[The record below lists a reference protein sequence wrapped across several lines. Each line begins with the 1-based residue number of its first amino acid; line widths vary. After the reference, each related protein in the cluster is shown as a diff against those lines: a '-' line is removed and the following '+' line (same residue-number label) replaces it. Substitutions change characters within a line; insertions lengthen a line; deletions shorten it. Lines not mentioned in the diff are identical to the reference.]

1 MGSPAFTPPPPSSWQ
16 GPASAPA
23 PDSSAGGFT
32 PPPPSSWQGPSI
44 LPHNQVS
51 PTLPSDLPER
61 MASYLPAAG
70 GLVGSLLAPEVGI
83 PMAAL
88 YAGAGGA
95 AGSAITQGSDVAL
108 GSPEAPKSFAEFGKN
123 MGLDALGQ
131 GLSEGT
137 GRFITSAIGKAFGR
151 YLDPKQLYQSAVM
164 PAPSKGADYANR
176 VVQAGLENRI
186 PVSEAGKNQ
195 AHQAWKALNDQI
207 TDIIH
212 QDPNKKI
219 DPQKIVQGLNDLRVK
234 WSAGSGDPSYI
245 SAIDEVEKNFLSRHG
260 GIQGAPQG
268 MGGNFNGPEA
278 QATKQGLYREIR
290 RETPKAWTGEPVPI
304 KTEAKQVL
312 ADALRKELEQAYPL
326 IGSLN
331 QNEGSLIDLDRALST
346 FVVREGNKRITPY
359 FATLAAV
366 GGGMAGGHTEAG
378 VGVGTA
384 IAAAHFLRMAL
395 ENPEVKSKLG
405 IALSRAA
412 ATKLG
417 KVAATVAPQVP
428 QNVIRFGAAA
438 MQPPPDVTANLAPG
452 RHTFRNGIVIEKSA
466 DGTIRQIQ

>member
-1 MGSPAFTPPPPSSWQ
+1 MADDPFAKYQQPAQPDAAGDPFAKYQ
-16 GPASAPA
+16 APA
-23 PDSSAGGFT
+23 L
-32 PPPPSSWQGPSI
+32 
-44 LPHNQVS
+44 LPHNSDVS

-83 PMAAL
+83 PAAML

-95 AGSAITQGSDVAL
+95 AGSAIKQGSDVAL

-123 MGLDALGQ
+123 VGLDALGQ

-151 YLDPKQLYQSAVM
+151 YLDPRQLYQSSVM
-164 PAPSKGADYANR
+164 PAPSKGIDYANS
-176 VVQAGLENRI
+176 VVDAGLKNRI

-195 AHQAWKALNDQI
+195 AHQAWEALNDQI

-245 SAIDEVEKNFLSRHG
+245 NAIDEVEKNFLNRHG

-278 QATKQGLYREIR
+278 QTTKKALYDEVR
-290 RETPKAWTGEPVPI
+290 RETPKAWTGEPVPM

-359 FATLAAV
+359 FAAIAAAAAGAGTGHV
-366 GGGMAGGHTEAG
+366 EGGIGT
-378 VGVGTA
+378 GTA
-384 IAAAHFLRMAL
+384 IAAAHYLRMAL
-395 ENPEVKSKLG
+395 ESPEVKSKLG

-417 KVAATVAPQVP
+417 KATAAVAPHIP

-438 MQPPPDVTANLAPG
+438 MTPPPDVTANLAPG
-452 RHTFRNGIVIEKSA
+452 TYKFRNGLTIRKDEN
-466 DGTIRQIQ
+466 GTITQVDGQQ